1 MKHKKYNKES
11 LQETINDS
19 LSIREVLLK
28 LGLRA
33 TSGNYRVFYRF
44 VKNNNVNTDNLVG
57 RHKSITGVIRTQTSE
72 YLTNSKPISSSKLK
86 ERLIRENIKENRC
99 EICGLTEWQNKPLSC
114 QLHHVDGDNCNNDIN
129 NLIMLCPNC
138 HSQTETFSGRNKK
151 KKTC

>member
-11 LQETINDS
+11 LQKTINES

-33 TSGNYRVFYRF
+33 TSGNYRVFHRF
-44 VKNNNVNTDNLVG
+44 VKNNNINTDNLVG
-57 RHKSITGVIRTQTSE
+57 PHKSVTGVIRTQTND
-72 YLTNSKPISSSKLK
+72 YLTNSKPISSFKLK
-86 ERLIRENIKENRC
+86 ERLIKENIKENRC
-99 EICGLTEWQNKPLSC
+99 EVCGLTEWQNKPLSC
-114 QLHHVDGDNCNNDIN
+114 QLHHIDGNNCNNNIN

-151 KKTC
+151 KIKI